1 MCSFFK
7 INTDILIIYPLN
19 ICLFTVNIC
28 CPAFL
33 IWESDHQHLVFVNSD
48 ITSYRILLC
57 FCILQGIL
65 FKCIHSVCIIRHRL
79 RINRKILILQ
89 SACTDKLQG
98 TCLYSTLSVSQI
110 KKIFLLPGSIC
121 INTELMTIFY
131 ARSLNSCCYKM
142 FFRIFFCINISNQ
155 RQISFCIGRAPQR
168 RTSSSHPASLS
179 LSYLLS

>member
-1 MCSFFK
+1 MILPVTVFFS
-7 INTDILIIYPLN
+7 
-19 ICLFTVNIC
+19 
-28 CPAFL
+28 AFA
-33 IWESDHQHLVFVNSD
+33 
-48 ITSYRILLC
+48 
-57 FCILQGIL
+57 FCQGIL

-155 RQISFCIGRAPQR
+155 RQISFCIAGASKENFIVAPGFSISIVSFVID
-168 RTSSSHPASLS
+168 TPLS
-179 LSYLLS
+179 FIFLTLTFVQ